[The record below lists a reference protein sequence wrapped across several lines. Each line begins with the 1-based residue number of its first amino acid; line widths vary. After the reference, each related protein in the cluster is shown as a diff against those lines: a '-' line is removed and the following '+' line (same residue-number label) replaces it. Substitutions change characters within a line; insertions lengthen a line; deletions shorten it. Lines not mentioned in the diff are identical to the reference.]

1 MWAYFIMPT
10 YNLITG
16 GPMGM
21 FKNSTKETKEFE
33 KIILEIEKERD
44 TISWADTTIQSCLW
58 NLENPKADRFTIDW
72 CVRDLRENLNKKEEA
87 NAKLQYLK
95 YTKLRQ
101 QMFMLNMT
109 TNPDKFLDDL
119 DELKKQKGINNLW
132 KEEQYK
138 EWREDIKKHPEKVGK
153 LHITEDSF
161 TFEFGD
167 KNKKN

>member
-72 CVRDLRENLNKKEEA
+72 CVRDLRESLNKKEKS
-87 NAKLQYLK
+87 NVILQYLK
-95 YTKLRQ
+95 YTKLRHE
-101 QMFMLNMT
+101 MFKLYMVGT
-109 TNPDKFLDDL
+109 PDTFLEDL
-119 DELKKQKGINNLW
+119 DRLKEKNGINNLW

-138 EWREDIKKHPEKVGK
+138 EWREEVKKHPEKLGK

-161 TFEFGD
+161 TFDFS
-167 KNKKN
+167 NKKN

>member
-72 CVRDLRENLNKKEEA
+72 CVRDLRESLNKKEKS
-87 NAKLQYLK
+87 NVILQYLK
-95 YTKLRQ
+95 YTKLRHE
-101 QMFMLNMT
+101 MFKLYMVGT
-109 TNPDKFLDDL
+109 PDTFLEDL
-119 DELKKQKGINNLW
+119 DRLKEKNGINNLW

>member
-33 KIILEIEKERD
+33 KVILEIEKERD

-72 CVRDLRENLNKKEEA
+72 CVRDLRESLNKKEKS
-87 NAKLQYLK
+87 NAILQYLK
-95 YTKLRQ
+95 YTKLRHE
-101 QMFMLNMT
+101 MFKLYMVGT
-109 TNPDKFLDDL
+109 PDTFLEDL
-119 DELKKQKGINNLW
+119 DRLKEKNGINNLW

>member
-33 KIILEIEKERD
+33 KVILESQKERD

-72 CVRDLRENLNKKEEA
+72 CVRDLRESLNKKEKS
-87 NAKLQYLK
+87 NVILQYLK
-95 YTKLRQ
+95 YTKLRHE
-101 QMFMLNMT
+101 MFKLYMVGT
-109 TNPDKFLDDL
+109 PDTFLEDL
-119 DELKKQKGINNLW
+119 DRLKEKNGINNLW

-138 EWREDIKKHPEKVGK
+138 EWREEVKKHPEKLGK

-161 TFEFGD
+161 TFDFS
-167 KNKKN
+167 NKKN

>member
-1 MWAYFIMPT
+1 M
-10 YNLITG
+10 NLFNDKDG
-16 GPMGM
+16 K
-21 FKNSTKETKEFE
+21 FKRLE
-33 KIILEIEKERD
+33 KVILDIEKEKH
-44 TISWADTTIQSCLW
+44 TISWAHTTIQSCLW
-58 NLENPKADRFTIDW
+58 NLEMSPNLQKFDLEMIAK
-72 CVRDLRENLNKKEEA
+72 DLRENLNKKEEA

-101 QMFMLNMT
+101 LMFMLHMT

-119 DELKKQKGINNLW
+119 DALKKQKGINNLW

>member
-10 YNLITG
+10 CNLITG

-33 KIILEIEKERD
+33 KVILEIEKERD

-72 CVRDLRENLNKKEEA
+72 CVRDLRESLNKKEKS
-87 NAKLQYLK
+87 NVILQYLK
-95 YTKLRQ
+95 YTKLRHE
-101 QMFMLNMT
+101 MFKLYMVGT
-109 TNPDKFLDDL
+109 PDTFLEDL
-119 DELKKQKGINNLW
+119 DRLKEKNGINNLW

-138 EWREDIKKHPEKVGK
+138 EWREEVKKHPEKVGK

-161 TFEFGD
+161 TFDFS
-167 KNKKN
+167 NKKN

>member
-33 KIILEIEKERD
+33 KVILEIEKERD

-72 CVRDLRENLNKKEEA
+72 CVRDLRESLNKKEKS
-87 NAKLQYLK
+87 NVILQYLK
-95 YTKLRQ
+95 YTKLRHE
-101 QMFMLNMT
+101 MFKLYMVGT
-109 TNPDKFLDDL
+109 PDTFLEDL
-119 DELKKQKGINNLW
+119 DRLKEKNGINNLW

-161 TFEFGD
+161 TFDFSD
-167 KNKKN
+167 KKKQ

>member
-58 NLENPKADRFTIDW
+58 NLENPKVDRFTIDW
-72 CVRDLRENLNKKEEA
+72 CVRDLRESLNKKEKS
-87 NAKLQYLK
+87 NAILQYLK
-95 YTKLRQ
+95 YTKLRHE
-101 QMFMLNMT
+101 MFKLYMVGT
-109 TNPDKFLDDL
+109 PDTFLEDL
-119 DELKKQKGINNLW
+119 DRLKEKNGINNLW

-138 EWREDIKKHPEKVGK
+138 EWREEVKKHPEKVGK

-161 TFEFGD
+161 RFKFND
-167 KNKKN
+167 

>member
-10 YNLITG
+10 YNQTTG

-21 FKNSTKETKEFE
+21 FQNRTKETKEFE

-72 CVRDLRENLNKKEEA
+72 CVRDLRESLNKKEKS
-87 NAKLQYLK
+87 NVILQYLK
-95 YTKLRQ
+95 YTKLRHE
-101 QMFMLNMT
+101 MFKLYMVGT
-109 TNPDKFLDDL
+109 PDTFLEDL
-119 DELKKQKGINNLW
+119 DRLKEKNGINNLW

-138 EWREDIKKHPEKVGK
+138 EWREDIKKHP
-153 LHITEDSF
+153 
-161 TFEFGD
+161 
-167 KNKKN
+167 

>member
-33 KIILEIEKERD
+33 KVILEIEKERD

-58 NLENPKADRFTIDW
+58 SLENPKADRFTIDW
-72 CVRDLRENLNKKEEA
+72 CIRDLRESLNKKEKS
-87 NAKLQYLK
+87 NVILQYLK
-95 YTKLRQ
+95 YTKLRHE
-101 QMFMLNMT
+101 MFKLYMVGT
-109 TNPDKFLDDL
+109 PDTFLEDL
-119 DELKKQKGINNLW
+119 DRLKEKNGINNLW

-138 EWREDIKKHPEKVGK
+138 EWREEVKKHPEKLGK
-153 LHITEDSF
+153 LHITENSF
-161 TFEFGD
+161 TFKFSE
-167 KNKKN
+167 

>member
-1 MWAYFIMPT
+1 MWAYFIMPAFNST
-10 YNLITG
+10 TG

-33 KIILEIEKERD
+33 KVILEIEKERD

-58 NLENPKADRFTIDW
+58 NLENPKADRCTIDL

-95 YTKLRQ
+95 YTKLRH
-101 QMFMLNMT
+101 QMFMLHMT
-109 TNPDKFLDDL
+109 TNPDKFPDDL

-167 KNKKN
+167 KNKQ

>member
-33 KIILEIEKERD
+33 KVILEIEKERD

-72 CVRDLRENLNKKEEA
+72 CVRDLRESLNKKEKS
-87 NAKLQYLK
+87 NAILQYLK
-95 YTKLRQ
+95 YTKLRHE
-101 QMFMLNMT
+101 MFKLYMVGT
-109 TNPDKFLDDL
+109 PDTFLEDL
-119 DELKKQKGINNLW
+119 DRLKEKNGINNLW

-138 EWREDIKKHPEKVGK
+138 EWREDIKNHPEKVGK

-161 TFEFGD
+161 TFEFND
-167 KNKKN
+167 KNNEN

>member
-1 MWAYFIMPT
+1 MKIFS
-10 YNLITG
+10 G
-16 GPMGM
+16 
-21 FKNSTKETKEFE
+21 KNPELKDFE
-33 KIILEIEKERD
+33 EVILDIEKERD
-44 TISWADTTIQSCLW
+44 TLDECHANIQNCLW
-58 NLENPKADRFTIDW
+58 NLENPKVERWVIDW

-161 TFEFGD
+161 TFEFND
-167 KNKKN
+167 KNRKN

>member
-1 MWAYFIMPT
+1 MAIK
-10 YNLITG
+10 NLSSGDILIIAG
-16 GPMGM
+16 KGHENYQEYK
-21 FKNSTKETKEFE
+21 KNKFFSDK
-33 KIILEIEKERD
+33 LEILKAINK
-44 TISWADTTIQSCLW
+44 T
-58 NLENPKADRFTIDW
+58 NLTLSKSIKTNI
-72 CVRDLRENLNKKEEA
+72 LRENLNKKEEA
-87 NAKLQYLK
+87 SAKLKYLK

-101 QMFMLNMT
+101 QIFMLHMT

-119 DELKKQKGINNLW
+119 DEVKKQRGIKNLW

-138 EWREDIKKHPEKVGK
+138 EWREEVKKHPEKVGK

>member
-72 CVRDLRENLNKKEEA
+72 CVRDLRESLNKKEKS
-87 NAKLQYLK
+87 NVILQYLK
-95 YTKLRQ
+95 YTKLRHE
-101 QMFMLNMT
+101 MFKLYMVGT
-109 TNPDKFLDDL
+109 PDTFLEDL
-119 DELKKQKGINNLW
+119 DRLKEKNGINNLW

-138 EWREDIKKHPEKVGK
+138 EWREEVKKHPEKVGK

-161 TFEFGD
+161 TFDFS
-167 KNKKN
+167 NKKN